1 MSQITIDSHKCQ
13 RGSGKPFAVID
24 PPRGKIQLPV
34 DVARENGF
42 AIQVTPEAQ
51 ALFGYTDQ
59 DVVSVLVGPRIR
71 EEDRIIAQISISH
84 DGPNVVAVCMALDE
98 DCEVEDTVTCDANGE
113 SLHNLGRRIEDYGV
127 LQHYYKK
134 QGATRERHAFAPQ
147 TVKSD
152 DESGKD
158 SMQEP

>member
-1 MSQITIDSHKCQ
+1 MSQITIDSHKAA

-24 PPRGKIQLPV
+24 PPREKIRLPV
-34 DVARENGF
+34 DIARENGY

-71 EEDRIIAQISISH
+71 EEDRRIAQISISH

-98 DCEVEDTVTCDANGE
+98 DCQIEDTVTCDASGE

-134 QGATRERHAFAPQ
+134 PAATRERHAFAPQ
-147 TVKSD
+147 IKSD

-158 SMQEP
+158 STQEP